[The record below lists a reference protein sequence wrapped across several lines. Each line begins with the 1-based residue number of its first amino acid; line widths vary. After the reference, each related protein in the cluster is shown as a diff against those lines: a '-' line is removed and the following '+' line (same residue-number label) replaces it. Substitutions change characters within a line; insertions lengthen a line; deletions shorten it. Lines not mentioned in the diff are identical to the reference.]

1 MSESSEIREDF
12 IAEMSRVL
20 ENFGLPHMVGRV
32 FSALLIAN
40 PPEKTAQ
47 ELADELQASRGAISG
62 AIKMLELM
70 QMVDRKRKP
79 ADRKDYFSV
88 RPNAWSSAF
97 MNEIMGIA
105 LLRKLAE
112 KGLRII
118 DSNDPK
124 VSRGLRDMRDMAAFA
139 EEEFPALW
147 EKWTKYQ
154 EKRKQ
159 SEGL

>member
-12 IAEMSRVL
+12 IAEMGRVL
-20 ENFGLPHMVGRV
+20 ESFGLPHMVGRV
-32 FSALLIAN
+32 FSVLLIAD

-88 RPNAWSSAF
+88 RPNAWSAAF
-97 MNEIMGIA
+97 MNEIMGIS

-112 KGLRII
+112 KGLRILNS
-118 DSNDPK
+118 DNSK
-124 VSRGLRDMRDMAAFA
+124 VTRGLRDMRDMTAFA
-139 EEEFPALW
+139 EAEFPALW

-154 EKRKQ
+154 EEKK
-159 SEGL
+159 SEGS